1 MTKRVLGTAFIGLL
15 CFLLWLTYAF
25 YAKVFVDTVDVKLQ
39 TSHIGLQLNR
49 HADVKLRGII
59 VGEVRSV
66 ATDGDTATVELALK
80 PDQVKEIS
88 SQVSARI
95 LPKTLFGEKYVALV
109 PPQGGKAGRSG

>member
-1 MTKRVLGTAFIGLL
+1 VTQTLLRRTLGVAFIGLL

-25 YAKVFVDTVDVKLQ
+25 YTKVFTDTVTVELK

-59 VGEVRSV
+59 VGEVTKVS
-66 ATDGDTATVELALK
+66 TDGDEATIQLALK
-80 PDQVKEIS
+80 PDQVQEIS

-95 LPKTLFGEKYVALV
+95 LP
-109 PPQGGKAGRSG
+109 